1 MSGAVTIAPAQHG
14 VQSEIR
20 MPGDKS
26 ISHRAVMFAALA
38 KGESCIQ
45 NCSPGQDNLSTI
57 EAFQSLGVNM
67 LRQETT
73 MVVNGRGWEGLQA
86 PAQAIQCGNS
96 GTTMRLLSGILAGCP
111 FVSRLDG
118 DASLRRRPMGRVTD
132 PLRLMGASIESEGE
146 EHRAPLRITGQS
158 GTLKAI
164 SYQSPVASAQ
174 VKSAILLAGLRA
186 NGQTT
191 IIEPQRSRDH
201 TERLLPAFG
210 GRLHVQERTVTIEG
224 GTLLHAQD
232 VRVPGDFSS
241 AAFFVGAAL
250 LLPNSELCVRD
261 VGLNP
266 TRTGALEIFR
276 AMGGWIET
284 HNEREVCGEPVG
296 DIVIRTS
303 ALYGA
308 EIDAALVV
316 RAIDEFPIIAIAM
329 AFAQGT
335 SAIRGAQELRVKE
348 SDRLHVLATAL
359 GALGVEVKELPDGLV
374 IQGKERVRG
383 GTVQSQG
390 DHRIA
395 MALAVA
401 GLASAEGVV
410 IQEAECVDISFPSFY
425 HMIQDLTGGSLAGV
439 NLGEL

>member
-1 MSGAVTIAPAQHG
+1 MSPAVTIPPAQYG
-14 VQSEIR
+14 VRSEIR

-38 KGESCIQ
+38 EGESCIQ
-45 NCSPGQDNLSTI
+45 NCSLGQDNLSTI
-57 EAFQSLGVNM
+57 KAFQSLGVNIV
-67 LRQETT
+67 RQDTT
-73 MVVNGRGWEGLQA
+73 VVVNGRGWEGLQA
-86 PAQAIQCGNS
+86 PTQAIYCGNS

-111 FVSRLDG
+111 FTSRLDG
-118 DASLRRRPMGRVTD
+118 DASLRRRPMRRVTD

-146 EHRAPLRITGQS
+146 EHCAPLRINGQQGGQK

-186 NGQTT
+186 EGQTT
-191 IIEPQRSRDH
+191 VIEPERSRDH

-210 GRLHVQERTVTIEG
+210 GRLQVQDRTVSVEG
-224 GTLLHAQD
+224 GTPLHAQD

-276 AMGGWIET
+276 AMGGWIESY
-284 HNEREVCGEPVG
+284 NERDVCGEPVG
-296 DIVIRTS
+296 DLVIRTS
-303 ALYGA
+303 ALHGA

-359 GALGVEVKELPDGLV
+359 EALGVEVEELLDGLV
-374 IQGKERVRG
+374 IQGKGRIRG
-383 GTVQSQG
+383 GTVQSHG

-395 MALAVA
+395 MALTVA
-401 GLASAEGVV
+401 GLASGEGVV
-410 IQEAECVDISFPSFY
+410 IQEPECVDISFPGFY
-425 HMIQDLTGGSLAGV
+425 HMVQDLTGV
-439 NLGEL
+439 NLGKL